1 MNARTGQHM
10 KRGALASGV
19 AIAAAVALFVY
30 AGSNG
35 VKTPAQAKAAAAPP
49 PPTPVTATIEK
60 KQLVERLVTRGTVAS
75 ADALQYTPPTGSGGT
90 ARLEVLREPGETVN
104 SGDVAALV
112 DGRPVFLL
120 QGERQL
126 GADIR
131 PDSTGRDVDL
141 LQAALRNNGATIPES
156 ENGTVG
162 KATQDAITA
171 LYQTGG
177 IRRSTTAEPAGG
189 NGGSGAGGESLE
201 LRLSRLRRAVADAQY
216 NLHAA
221 TTAANAQTNPA
232 ESARLG
238 VAGAERKVAEARAA
252 SDASVADAL
261 SELEAARTALNT
273 AQAAASTTTTTT
285 QPGELPGVGSGSGPV
300 QDVASLQTQ
309 VRSAEKALRD
319 TQRQGET
326 AIADAFAQLAS
337 AQQQLADAQKGVVS
351 STASADQQV
360 ATAKS
365 ALDAANEVLSEAA
378 RRDGVTLPRAEVLF
392 VPKLPTTVLTV
403 GDPNAQAGFGGSGS
417 SVLFTLRSGD
427 FVVNIDVPTGVTIRD
442 GAAGVAEADNG
453 DVVLNIEGTPAGGNP
468 PDPGTTA
475 GTPGAPPVDA
485 ASQGA
490 SSLGG
495 PAQGP
500 TSFKITGAI
509 KGAAVAGA
517 NLRVTITTPVTAEEV
532 LTVPLRAVQTRSNG
546 DSYLRVVSGSKTE
559 EVTVRVGRSGS
570 GFVELTGTTGIEAG
584 DKVLLE

>member
-177 IRRSTTAEPAGG
+177 IRRSTT
-189 NGGSGAGGESLE
+189 
-201 LRLSRLRRAVADAQY
+201 
-216 NLHAA
+216 
-221 TTAANAQTNPA
+221 
-232 ESARLG
+232 
-238 VAGAERKVAEARAA
+238 
-252 SDASVADAL
+252 
-261 SELEAARTALNT
+261 
-273 AQAAASTTTTTT
+273 
-285 QPGELPGVGSGSGPV
+285 
-300 QDVASLQTQ
+300 
-309 VRSAEKALRD
+309 
-319 TQRQGET
+319 
-326 AIADAFAQLAS
+326 
-337 AQQQLADAQKGVVS
+337 
-351 STASADQQV
+351 
-360 ATAKS
+360 
-365 ALDAANEVLSEAA
+365 
-378 RRDGVTLPRAEVLF
+378 
-392 VPKLPTTVLTV
+392 
-403 GDPNAQAGFGGSGS
+403 
-417 SVLFTLRSGD
+417 
-427 FVVNIDVPTGVTIRD
+427 
-442 GAAGVAEADNG
+442 
-453 DVVLNIEGTPAGGNP
+453 
-468 PDPGTTA
+468 
-475 GTPGAPPVDA
+475 
-485 ASQGA
+485 
-490 SSLGG
+490 LGG
-495 PAQGP
+495 WC
-500 TSFKITGAI
+500 
-509 KGAAVAGA
+509 
-517 NLRVTITTPVTAEEV
+517 L
-532 LTVPLRAVQTRSNG
+532 
-546 DSYLRVVSGSKTE
+546 SG
-559 EVTVRVGRSGS
+559 
-570 GFVELTGTTGIEAG
+570 
-584 DKVLLE
+584 